1 MDIYFYSPIKAL
13 LSSNQFVPTTIEQN
27 PLYHNG
33 TKGFYARYDY
43 GLKYEPSIV
52 YFDDKF
58 YKNIAIIDLY
68 KGFLVLPKLVKTYN
82 LPYKIIDKQSIV
94 CAQIECFVTCY
105 QQGGAYLKIDGYNQ
119 STTLELPFVPNKIE
133 LYNLGSN
140 VFIIKAINKLCFFAI
155 INGYDT
161 SVLLSDLCDGVS
173 TDNQLVTTKIY
184 KGIAKHVKTTVYG
197 FDGGFYV
204 DNESFKSEY
213 KTSPLDAVLPLA
225 FLEEVR
231 LCVDYRH
238 FLCDELL
245 KDSNL
250 IGEFLGKFNLFL
262 PPLLKEHSDNFLLIN
277 DTCRFVKI
285 KAQNGKITDVCLED
299 FPF

>member
-13 LSSNQFVPTTIEQN
+13 LSSNQFAPTTIEQN

-33 TKGFYARYDY
+33 TKGLYARYDY
-43 GLKYEPSIV
+43 GLSFEPSIV

-68 KGFLVLPKLVKTYN
+68 KGFLALPKLVKTYN

-140 VFIIKAINKLCFFAI
+140 VFIIKAIKKLCFFAI
-155 INGYDT
+155 IPILKHIIFDYNILFAIKQDN
-161 SVLLSDLCDGVS
+161 S
-173 TDNQLVTTKIY
+173 TYILGIVRPLNRLKY
-184 KGIAKHVKTTVYG
+184 KHR
-197 FDGGFYV
+197 
-204 DNESFKSEY
+204 
-213 KTSPLDAVLPLA
+213 
-225 FLEEVR
+225 EV
-231 LCVDYRH
+231 
-238 FLCDELL
+238 
-245 KDSNL
+245 
-250 IGEFLGKFNLFL
+250 
-262 PPLLKEHSDNFLLIN
+262 
-277 DTCRFVKI
+277 
-285 KAQNGKITDVCLED
+285 
-299 FPF
+299 